1 MTFGLDNFKRTLL
14 PFFEANTTEIFKTQ
28 GFNELSDATLSYLLQ
43 SDELTMDECELL
55 KAIKGWAVVNS
66 VSFEFYCYSDVRKP

>member
-14 PFFEANTTEIFKTQ
+14 PFFEKHTGEIFQTK
-28 GFNELSDATLSYLLQ
+28 GFNELSDNTLSYILQ
-43 SDELTMDECELL
+43 SDELSLDEYDLL

-66 VSFEFYCYSDVRKP
+66 VCLFILRNRS